1 MIAYLRGRVIATHE
15 DAVVLDVGGVGYL
28 VHCATRTLAELG
40 SGEAVELHVETQVRE
55 DAITLFGFLDP
66 AECRWFRL
74 LQGIQG
80 VGARTAL
87 AVLGVLTPDRLVT
100 AIAAQDRTAL
110 TRASGVGAK
119 LAARIMAEL
128 KERVG
133 ALPVPTGRAA
143 ASVGSPPIPSGPAED
158 AVSALVN
165 LGYGRAEAFAAVSR
179 GRARLGDAADVGQL
193 VREGLKELSSA

>member
-1 MIAYLRGRVIATHE
+1 MIAFLRGRVIAAHD

-28 VHCATRTLAELG
+28 VQCAPRTLADLG
-40 SGEAVELHVETQVRE
+40 TGGEIVELHIETQVRE
-55 DAITLFGFLDP
+55 DSITLFGFLDP

-87 AVLGVLTPDRLVT
+87 AVLGTLAPGQLVA

-119 LAARIMAEL
+119 LAARIVAEL

-133 ALPVPTGRAA
+133 ALPVSTNRTGLP
-143 ASVGSPPIPSGPAED
+143 VGSIAIPSGPAED

-165 LGYGRAEAFAAVSR
+165 LGYGRAEAFAAVAR
-179 GRARLGDAADVGQL
+179 CRAKLGEAAEVGAL
-193 VREGLKELSSA
+193 VREGLRELSV

>member
-1 MIAYLRGRVIATHE
+1 MIAYLRGRVVATHE

-28 VHCATRTLAELG
+28 VHCAPRTLGELG
-40 SGEAVELHVETQVRE
+40 GNEAVELHIETQVRE
-55 DAITLFGFLDP
+55 DSITLFGFLDP

-87 AVLGVLTPDRLVT
+87 AILGTLAPGQLVA

-119 LAARIMAEL
+119 LAARIVAEL

-133 ALPVPTGRAA
+133 ALPIPTGRPGAA
-143 ASVGSPPIPSGPAED
+143 AATAAMPAGPAED

-165 LGYGRAEAFAAVSR
+165 LGYGRAEAFAAIAR
-179 GRARLGDAADVGQL
+179 CRTRLGDAAEIGAL
-193 VREGLKELSSA
+193 VREGLRELTA

>member
-40 SGEAVELHVETQVRE
+40 GGEAVELHVETQVRE

-100 AIAAQDRTAL
+100 AIAAQDKTAL
-110 TRASGVGAK
+110 TRAPGVGAK
-119 LAARIMAEL
+119 LAARIVAEL

-133 ALPVPTGRAA
+133 ALPVPTGRVA
-143 ASVGSPPIPSGPAED
+143 ASVGSTPAPSGPAED

-179 GRARLGDAADVGQL
+179 ARTRLGEAAEVGQL
-193 VREGLKELSSA
+193 VREGLKELSPA

>member
-28 VHCATRTLAELG
+28 VHCATRTLAGLG

-119 LAARIMAEL
+119 LAARIVAEL

-133 ALPVPTGRAA
+133 ALPVAVGRAMA
-143 ASVGSPPIPSGPAED
+143 PVGSNPTLSGTTED

-165 LGYGRAEAFAAVSR
+165 LGYGRAEAFAAVAR
-179 GRARLGDAADVGQL
+179 CRARLGEGAAVGEL
-193 VREGLKELSSA
+193 VREGLKELSA

>member
-1 MIAYLRGRVIATHE
+1 MIAYLRGRVVGVHE
-15 DAVVLDVGGVGYL
+15 DAAVLDVGGVGYL
-28 VHCATRTLAELG
+28 VHCAPRTLAELG
-40 SGEAVELHVETQVRE
+40 GGEAVELHIETQVRE
-55 DAITLFGFLDP
+55 DSLTLFGFLDP

-87 AVLGVLTPDRLVT
+87 AILGTLAPGQLVT

-119 LAARIMAEL
+119 LAARIVAEL

-133 ALPVPTGRAA
+133 ALPIPTGRPGAA
-143 ASVGSPPIPSGPAED
+143 AAAMPAGPAED

-165 LGYGRAEAFAAVSR
+165 LGYGRAEAFAAIAR
-179 GRARLGDAADVGQL
+179 CRARLGDATEIGAL
-193 VREGLKELSSA
+193 VREGLRELTA

>member
-1 MIAYLRGRVIATHE
+1 MIAFLRGRVIAMHE

-28 VHCATRTLAELG
+28 VHCAPRTMAELSG
-40 SGEAVELHVETQVRE
+40 HGEAVELHVETQVRE
-55 DAITLFGFLDP
+55 DSITLFGFLDQ

-87 AVLGVLTPDRLVT
+87 AILGTLAPDQLVA

-110 TRASGVGAK
+110 ARASGVGPK
-119 LAARIMAEL
+119 LAARIVAEL
-128 KERVG
+128 KERIG
-133 ALPVPTGRAA
+133 ALPVTAA
-143 ASVGSPPIPSGPAED
+143 RMGGPVGSIPTASGPAED

-165 LGYGRAEAFAAVSR
+165 LGYGRAEAFTAVARAAP
-179 GRARLGDAADVGQL
+179 GWARPP
-193 VREGLKELSSA
+193 R

>member
-28 VHCATRTLAELG
+28 VHCATRTLAGLG

-119 LAARIMAEL
+119 LAARIVAEL

-143 ASVGSPPIPSGPAED
+143 PVGSHPIPSGPSED

-179 GRARLGDAADVGQL
+179 SRAKLGDVADVGQL
-193 VREGLKELSSA
+193 VREGLKELSA

>member
-1 MIAYLRGRVIATHE
+1 MIAYLRGRVIAMHE

-28 VHCATRTLAELG
+28 VHCATRTLAGLG

-119 LAARIMAEL
+119 LAARIVAEL
-128 KERVG
+128 KERIG
-133 ALPVPTGRAA
+133 ALPTPAGRPAVPVAA
-143 ASVGSPPIPSGPAED
+143 VPAAGPAED

-165 LGYGRAEAFAAVSR
+165 LGYGRAEAFAAVAR
-179 GRARLGDAADVGQL
+179 CRARLGEGAAVGEL
-193 VREGLKELSSA
+193 VREGLKELSA